1 MLEKGGLMSID
12 KEWVAIYRCPET
24 LQTVSIADSSLIQ
37 RLNDAVIRGSLQTKG
52 NKPVS
57 TQLEGGLI
65 REDQQILY
73 PIREDIPDM
82 LIENGIPLD
91 QLAG

>member
-1 MLEKGGLMSID
+1 MSID

-24 LQTVSIADSSLIQ
+24 LQTVSVADSSLIQ

-82 LIENGIPLD
+82 LIENGIPLN
-91 QLAG
+91 QLVG

>member
-82 LIENGIPLD
+82 LIENGIPLN
-91 QLAG
+91 QLVG

>member
-1 MLEKGGLMSID
+1 MSID
-12 KEWVAIYRCPET
+12 KAWVAIYRCPET

-57 TQLEGGLI
+57 AQLEGGLI

-73 PIREDIPDM
+73 AIRKDIPDM